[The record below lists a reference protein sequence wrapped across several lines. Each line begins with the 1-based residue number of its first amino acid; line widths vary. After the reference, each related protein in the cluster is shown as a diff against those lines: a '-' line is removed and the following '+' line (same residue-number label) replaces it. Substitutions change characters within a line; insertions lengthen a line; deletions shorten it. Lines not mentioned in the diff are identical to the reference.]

1 MLTSCCKLQV
11 KFPTLMFIK
20 SITILGGGDSSAEQF
35 ITQYK
40 LNVSIDGNSFLQ
52 LAKIDR
58 VKEFAG
64 NSDSVTPASH
74 TFTTTLRAR
83 HVRLL
88 VVDFRNAVSLRWML
102 TGCPAY
108 STYMYVINSIRMKCK
123 P

>member
-1 MLTSCCKLQV
+1 
-11 KFPTLMFIK
+11 MFIK
-20 SITILGGGDSSAEQF
+20 SITILGGGAGGAGGAGGGDSSAERYV
-35 ITQYK
+35 TQYK

-74 TFTTTLRAR
+74 TFTTTVRAR

-88 VVDFRNAVSLRWML
+88 VVDFRNAVSLRWMR

-108 STYMYVINSIRMKCK
+108 STSS
-123 P
+123 PPS